1 MYIHVLYLYIM
12 CMGQSLGGARDIKK
26 VKSFDV
32 VLNVH
37 GMLLK
42 LNICIH
48 IKIVTIFRY
57 IRYNKL

>member
-1 MYIHVLYLYIM
+1 M